1 MTNFGKFCRKL
12 RIDNAELLY
21 DMSQRLGVSSAFL
34 SKVEN
39 GKAKPPVKWKDT
51 IAYEY
56 GLNEEEK
63 KKLSRYIDESRLG
76 NVIELGDMSEDD
88 REIMLKFAR
97 KLSYMDEESKQI
109 VRKLVYE
116 QKGEE

>member
-21 DMSQRLGVSSAFL
+21 DMAQHLGVSSAFL

-63 KKLSRYIDESRLG
+63 EKLSRYIDESRIG
-76 NVIELGDMSEDD
+76 NVIELDEMSEED
-88 REIMLKFAR
+88 RDIMLKFAR
-97 KLSYMDEESKQI
+97 KLSNMDDESKQMFK
-109 VRKLVYE
+109 RLVNE
-116 QKGEE
+116 HKGEE